1 LSGTDIVGLAWVPV
15 LAFVRLTTKVG
26 LFPSPLR
33 PQDAMRQVVDW
44 CGASGSVIIGPT
56 PRHGDVLS
64 GLLARVGTRGNLVND
79 AHLAALALEHR
90 GTIVSYDTDFARFE
104 GIRCDTP
111 DTLLG

>member
-1 LSGTDIVGLAWVPV
+1 MSGTDIVGLAWVPV